1 MQKVTNFRR
10 FYALLKKM
18 PGVDKQLLVYQH
30 TNGRTDSLRELTA
43 AEYRALCDDMER
55 ATGYDEVR
63 RALRDELKHRR
74 SIVLKLMQQLDIDT
88 TDWGRVDAFCLE
100 PRIAGKLFCK
110 LSIEELEQL
119 ATKLRIIHRK
129 GGIKQHEDKER
140 PGEVSF
146 VFINMNNSFNK
157 IKNNG
162 RKDNGGC

>member
-63 RALRDELKHRR
+63 RALREERR
-74 SIVLKLMQQLDIDT
+74 SRRSVVLHLMQELGINT
-88 TDWGRVDAFCLE
+88 SDWDRVDAFCLD
-100 PRIAGKLFCK
+100 PRIAGKKFRP
-110 LSIEELEQL
+110 LSIDELEKL
-119 ATKLRIIHRK
+119 AVKLRTIQDK
-129 GGIKQHEDKER
+129 GGLKQKPQPCGGATIR
-140 PGEVSF
+140 YAL
-146 VFINMNNSFNK
+146 IFNDT
-157 IKNNG
+157 IKN
-162 RKDNGGC
+162 

>member
-63 RALRDELKHRR
+63 RALRDELKYRR

-88 TDWGRVDAFCLE
+88 TDWERVDAFCLE

-110 LSIEELEQL
+110 LSIEELEKL
-119 ATKLRIIHRK
+119 ATKLRIVQRK
-129 GGIKQHEDKER
+129 GGLKPQETKDKPGRVSYIVIDTEWAIKH
-140 PGEVSF
+140 
-146 VFINMNNSFNK
+146 
-157 IKNNG
+157 
-162 RKDNGGC
+162 

>member
-1 MQKVTNFRR
+1 MSSERNYAR
-10 FYALLKKM
+10 FYILLKKM
-18 PGVDKQLLVYQH
+18 PGADKQLLVYQH

-119 ATKLRIIHRK
+119 ATKLRIIQRK
-129 GGIKQHEDKER
+129 GGLKQQETKDEPGRVSDIVIDTERAIKQ
-140 PGEVSF
+140 
-146 VFINMNNSFNK
+146 
-157 IKNNG
+157 
-162 RKDNGGC
+162 

>member
-88 TDWGRVDAFCLE
+88 TDWERVDAFCLE

-110 LSIEELEQL
+110 LSIEELEKL
-119 ATKLRIIHRK
+119 ATKLRIIQRK
-129 GGIKQHEDKER
+129 GGLKQQLQ
-140 PGEVSF
+140 PSSGTTVGYT
-146 VFINMNNSFNK
+146 FIFNNT
-157 IKNNG
+157 IKN
-162 RKDNGGC
+162 

>member
-1 MQKVTNFRR
+1 
-10 FYALLKKM
+10 
-18 PGVDKQLLVYQH
+18 
-30 TNGRTDSLRELTA
+30 
-43 AEYRALCDDMER
+43 MER

-119 ATKLRIIHRK
+119 ATKLRIIQRK